1 MVILICPKIPKIW
14 WKSIQS
20 PLSWKQS
27 LNCLTPKKR
36 WLWEGGIGHGPYGA
50 LRIAMAHIPSLS
62 TVQIQG
68 GGDWSISL
76 FCLLRIAFPAEK
88 DYPSGC
94 CDTCVLITRDR
105 QNLMENIISIACKL
119 QKKHLKILL
128 KSLFESR
135 KLFCN
140 QKVLRKALITKIYKI
155 IWCFIYLSVTWYG
168 CLFLFILVFAQTS
181 FGRDY
186 YNCTT

>member
-1 MVILICPKIPKIW
+1 MMVLIFPKIPEIW
-14 WKSIQS
+14 WKCIQS
-20 PLSWKQS
+20 CLSWKQS

-36 WLWEGGIGHGPYGA
+36 CLWEGGIGHGPCGA
-50 LRIAMAHIPSLS
+50 LWIAMAHTPCLS
-62 TVQIQG
+62 MVQIQG
-68 GGDWSISL
+68 VRDWSISL
-76 FCLLRIAFPAEK
+76 FCLLRIGFPVEK
-88 DYPSGC
+88 DYPSC
-94 CDTCVLITRDR
+94 WCDTCVLITHHR

-155 IWCFIYLSVTWYG
+155 IWCFI
-168 CLFLFILVFAQTS
+168 
-181 FGRDY
+181 
-186 YNCTT
+186 